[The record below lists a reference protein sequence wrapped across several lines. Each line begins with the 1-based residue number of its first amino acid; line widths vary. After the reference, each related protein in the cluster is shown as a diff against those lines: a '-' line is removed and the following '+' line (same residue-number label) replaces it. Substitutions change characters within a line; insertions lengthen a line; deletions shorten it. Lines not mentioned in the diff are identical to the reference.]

1 MNILL
6 ITNNMDKCYNV
17 SSYDD
22 PVDNEY
28 YGLNVLMLIM
38 NSID

>member
-6 ITNNMDKCYNV
+6 ITKNMDKCYNV
-17 SSYDD
+17 SRNED

-28 YGLNVLMLIM
+28 YGLNVK
-38 NSID
+38 